1 MYRLPNCQPPSVLW
15 QSTIIRCAAAPRTS
29 KTASGDG
36 AVRAAL
42 KSGKVKVLV
51 LAQDAAPNSKKEIY
65 FLAEMAGVQVIELLT
80 RNELGYAIGKGP
92 RIAVAITD
100 ANFAN
105 MLLKK

>member
-1 MYRLPNCQPPSVLW
+1 MAGNNVAFALGLAQK
-15 QSTIIRCAAAPRTS
+15 AG
-29 KTASGDG
+29 KTASGDT
-36 AVRAAL
+36 AVRSSL

>member
-1 MYRLPNCQPPSVLW
+1 MAGNNVAFALGLAQK
-15 QSTIIRCAAAPRTS
+15 AG
-29 KTASGDG
+29 KTASGDV

-51 LAQDAAPNSKKEIY
+51 LAKDAAPNSKKEIY
-65 FLAEMAGVQVIELLT
+65 LAGVQVIELLT